1 MKKAKLVVELFGA
14 KCTSQYYGKC
24 QTNIKVEYTFNY
36 EKISDKLSHPKSNL
50 KCVFADDKEH
60 LFKIT
65 IDKEYTLGTYNKDGY
80 GEDFSASFQIN
91 NTGYEL
97 EVYLDNGRVT
107 SINLKEY
114 DSLSDYF
121 EGNDNY
127 NTLELISY
135 QYGRQK
141 FNV

>member
-14 KCTSQYYGKC
+14 KCTSPYYGKC

-36 EKISDKLSHPKSNL
+36 EKISDKLSHPKHNL

-65 IDKEYTLGTYNKDGY
+65 LDKEYALGTYNRDGY

-107 SINLKEY
+107 SINLIEY

-121 EGNDNY
+121 DGNDNY